1 MALLVP
7 FTANLIYN
15 ESLQTLASLASMR
28 SNCMKRRVGAIL
40 VRNKRIIATGY
51 IHMSYPPIAIHR
63 PYLSDI
69 MGRPSVLQIV
79 MKAGVRVATA
89 GKKAN
94 LEVACAY
101 MRKKMHCWKLDENE
115 SAELPCIATRQL
127 KVPASMYC

>member
-1 MALLVP
+1 MAHS

-15 ESLQTLASLASMR
+15 ASLQTLASLASMR

-51 IHMSYPPIAIHR
+51 IHLSYPSISIHR
-63 PYLSDI
+63 PCLPVI

-89 GKKAN
+89 GKKAD

-101 MRKKMHCWKLDENE
+101 MRKKMRCWKLDENE
-115 SAELPCIATRQL
+115 SAELPCIATRQRR
-127 KVPASMYC
+127 VPASMSC